1 MRPSTDSQNRIR
13 RAPKKLAAMMPVR
26 SRMARLRSTPRPG
39 IWKPTTA
46 AGGDAAVAVSPVFA
60 LLLSPWEVLLAS
72 AGLDSPSLPASD
84 LLASTGLDSASLPA
98 SAFAAGFAPEFLKS
112 VAYQPLPLRWNPAS
126 EMSLERLFLPQTG
139 QSDSGASV
147 NFCSASS
154 LCPQAAHR
162 YS

>member
-1 MRPSTDSQNRIR
+1 C
-13 RAPKKLAAMMPVR
+13 RAA
-26 SRMARLRSTPRPG
+26 PRPAAPQSG
-39 IWKPTTA
+39 NVSLCRRSHRSLAVGTVA
-46 AGGDAAVAVSPVFA
+46 VAGGDAAVAVSPVFA
-60 LLLSPWEVLLAS
+60 LLVSPWEVLLAS

-126 EMSLERLFLPQTG
+126 EISLERLFLPQTG

-147 NFCSASS
+147 NFWSASS